1 MKNLFILFFLSSST
15 AFAYECS
22 IQAEFYRGLPVF
34 LGTTGTMEITTENI
48 LVLNNRGTGVQS
60 ETKGDTIRY
69 FYPAERIEAHII
81 KTTLDNADVSIITA
95 PKYFNCN
102 VRHALLR
109 GQKILSLSYCSVDG
123 CRHLNRDV
131 CAVLTKNF
139 SEEGLKT
146 AKNPL
151 TTVFDTEIQVK
162 AMSKGLHQEGSLLM
176 REYHKLAQHSP
187 RVLGVSMTDFET
199 EEGSSAPHGLFK
211 LGGILSSETEYC
223 RTLEKQGMFWKED
236 LRPSKFLKKTE

>member
-1 MKNLFILFFLSSST
+1 MKILSIFFFFFTSA

-60 ETKGDTIRY
+60 ETKGNTVRY
-69 FYPAERIEAHII
+69 FYPAERIEAHVI
-81 KTTLDNADVSIITA
+81 KTTLDNGDVSVITA

-123 CRHLNRDV
+123 CRHLNREV
-131 CAVLTKNF
+131 CSALGKNF
-139 SEEGLKT
+139 SEETLKT

-151 TTVFDTEIQVK
+151 TSVFDTEIQVK
-162 AMSKGLHQEGSLLM
+162 AMTKSLHQENSLLM
-176 REYHKLAQHSP
+176 REYHKLSQHSQ
-187 RVLGVSMTDFET
+187 RVLGVSMTDYET

-223 RTLEKQGMFWKED
+223 RSLERQGMFWKED